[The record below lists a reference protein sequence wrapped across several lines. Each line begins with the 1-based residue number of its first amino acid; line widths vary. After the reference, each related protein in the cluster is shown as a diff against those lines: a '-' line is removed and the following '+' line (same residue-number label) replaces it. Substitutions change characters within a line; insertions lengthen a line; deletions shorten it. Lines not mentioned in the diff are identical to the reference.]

1 MKNLIAGMTVWES
14 REHGKGMYQTVSYR
28 GVEYEVGSN
37 SITLE
42 IVSDQSWVDDV
53 ITKIAEAH
61 KKERFSVRRLYIFD
75 VEASYHIRNG
85 FMDI

>member
-1 MKNLIAGMTVWES
+1 
-14 REHGKGMYQTVSYR
+14 
-28 GVEYEVGSN
+28 VGSN